1 MARIRVDL
9 PDEIM
14 GKLKRLKHRIKIS
27 QVCREALDRRL
38 ATIGEK
44 GEGLDIENLIP
55 RLREERVLVEGKWEE
70 LGRRN
75 ATIWLD
81 GASYLELKAVTTD
94 ESPSDMDRYKLPPS
108 AFRLMR
114 LETKEAQGSCR
125 GHHAVAY
132 KSAWL
137 HYVREIWQQ
146 VVAELD
152 QVEKPG
158 PKGKP
163 KPMEAAEATA

>member
-14 GKLKRLKHRIKIS
+14 EKLERVKHRINIS
-27 QVCREALDRRL
+27 QVCREALDRRM
-38 ATIGEK
+38 AGIGEK

-55 RLREERVLVEGKWEE
+55 RLREEKAQVEGKWEE

-75 ATIWLD
+75 AVIWLD

-94 ESPSDMDRYKLPPS
+94 ESSTAIDRYKLPPS

-114 LETKEAQGSCR
+114 LDTKEAQGSCR

-132 KSAWL
+132 KTAWL
-137 HYVREIWQQ
+137 HYVRKVWQQ
-146 VVAELD
+146 VAAEPD
-152 QVEKPG
+152 QVEKPV
-158 PKGKP
+158 PKGKL
-163 KPMEAAEATA
+163 KLMEAAEATA